1 MEETILI
8 DADGDEIAFSY
19 SWTGHL
25 EIKMT
30 VLGMST
36 FSPEEVEK
44 LKKLL
49 NSFEDGNN

>member
-1 MEETILI
+1 MEETTLI

-25 EIKMT
+25 EISSEHFLT
-30 VLGMST
+30 LLT
-36 FSPEEVEK
+36 FSPEEVKK

-49 NSFEDGNN
+49 NSFEDGN